1 LVAKIFDGGEFF
13 AYIASML
20 VGMDIDGV
28 VADFLGPFLRF
39 VEKKTGCAPFT
50 AETITDLSF
59 KDHPELTE
67 DKLQACLAGLAHERD
82 FWPQLAPL
90 LAPAE
95 WEALE
100 ALSRKGHLVFI
111 THRHGHDTYDIHQ
124 VTSDWLRRHGISK
137 PVIHFTQEYKSTLVE
152 RLGVKLFV
160 DDRHENCQDVAE
172 KTQATVI
179 MPHRHYN
186 QAFVHPRVKRIKNF
200 NELLGYLR

>member
-1 LVAKIFDGGEFF
+1 
-13 AYIASML
+13 ML

-39 VEKKTGCAPFT
+39 VEKTTCCGPLA

-59 KDHPELTE
+59 KDHPELTDE
-67 DKLQACLAGLAHERD
+67 VLETCLAELARARD
-82 FWPQLAPL
+82 FWPELAPL
-90 LAPAE
+90 LAPSE

-100 ALSRKGHLVFI
+100 ALSRKEQLVFI
-111 THRHGHDTYDIHQ
+111 THRHPHDTYDIYQ
-124 VTSDWLRRHGISK
+124 ITSDWLRKHGVSK
-137 PVIHFTQEYKSTLVE
+137 PVVHFTQQYKSEVVQS
-152 RLGVKLFV
+152 LGVNLFV

-186 QAFVHPRVKRIKNF
+186 QSFIHPRVKRIRNF